1 MCQLPH
7 RWKSQEPDSRTLGLP
22 TFSFFGVPSAKTPYG
37 SLGKLPSSFPRL
49 HKTKSSFPSY
59 GSGLCVRLH
68 LEKSVEDLF
77 LKNSRVDMTVH
88 SCKPS
93 YPRKTK
99 QKDHKFKTGLGYMV
113 GPRSAWATKEDLVSK
128 KSKLENRCLK
138 EYRSKYK
145 DFNTKKRVFINKE
158 CEDCRVRGPQ
168 PH

>member
-7 RWKSQEPDSRTLGLP
+7 RWNSQEPDSRTLSLP

-49 HKTKSSFPSY
+49 HKTKSSFPPY
-59 GSGLCVRLH
+59 VSGLRVRLH

-77 LKNSRVDMTVH
+77 LKNLRVDMTVH

-99 QKDHKFKTGLGYMV
+99 QKDHKFKTGLGCYMV

-128 KSKLENRCLK
+128 KK
-138 EYRSKYK
+138 
-145 DFNTKKRVFINKE
+145 
-158 CEDCRVRGPQ
+158 
-168 PH
+168 